1 MTPEKPS
8 TVGIIGGGVTGLT
21 AAYRLLQRGH
31 AVRVFEAS
39 DTVGGLVRTFE
50 ISGEP
55 IECFYHH
62 LFASDSA
69 ALRLFADLD
78 VGERVSWRSSRVGLF
93 YNGRTYPF
101 TTALDLLRFSPLG
114 LRDRVRLGLTSL
126 ALRREPDG
134 DRFEGLSAAD
144 WMREHAGERA
154 VEVVWEPLLR
164 GKFGEAWDQ
173 VVMTWLWNKL
183 RLRLSSRGGRI
194 SQREV
199 LGYMNGSF
207 GAWVEA
213 LAQRVSDLGGQIET
227 SRPVRRIDSS
237 GGRITVEA
245 GGEPVELDAV
255 ISTVSNDAF
264 MRIAPELP
272 ETYASKLRRTRY
284 QDALCLVLC
293 LDRPLSDYYWLNI
306 NDREIPFVAIVE
318 HTNLVGTERYG
329 GQHIVYVSNYLEP
342 GSGLLNE
349 DAESIVRLYVPHL
362 RKINPSFDESWIVG
376 RHLFHARD
384 AQPVFAVGAGARIP
398 DHRSPIPGLYVAS
411 MAQIYPQDRGQNY
424 SIELGERVAE
434 MVADDLTQASAPRYQ
449 V

>member
-1 MTPEKPS
+1 MTPDKPS

-31 AVRVFEAS
+31 TVRVFEAS
-39 DTVGGLVRTFE
+39 DTIGGLVRTFE
-50 ISGEP
+50 VNGEP

-69 ALRLFADLD
+69 ALRLFADLS
-78 VGERVSWRSSRVGLF
+78 VGEPVSWHSSRVGLF

-114 LRDRVRLGLTSL
+114 VRDRLRLGGASM
-126 ALRREPDG
+126 ALRREANG
-134 DRFEGLSAAD
+134 GQFEDVSATA
-144 WMREHAGERA
+144 WMREHAGDRA
-154 VEVVWEPLLR
+154 VDVVWEPLLR

-183 RLRLSSRGGRI
+183 RLRLSSRGGRL

-199 LGYMNGSF
+199 LGYMTGSF
-207 GAWVEA
+207 GAWVDT
-213 LAQRVSDLGGQIET
+213 LAQRVVELGGRIET
-227 SRPVRRIDSS
+227 GSPVKRIDSS
-237 GGRITVEA
+237 GGRIAVDG
-245 GGEPVELDAV
+245 GGESVELDAV

-264 MRIAPELP
+264 MRISPELP
-272 ETYASKLRRTRY
+272 ETYASKLRGTRY
-284 QDALCLVLC
+284 QDALCLVLR
-293 LDRPLSDYYWLNI
+293 LDRPLSDYYWLSI

-318 HTNLVGTERYG
+318 HTNLVGPERYG
-329 GQHIVYVSNYLEP
+329 NQHIVYVSNYLEP

-349 DAESIVRLYVPHL
+349 DAESIARLYVPHL

-384 AQPVFAVGAGARIP
+384 AQPVFTVGARGRIP
-398 DHRSPIPGLYVAS
+398 DHRSPIPGLYVAN

-434 MVADDLTQASAPRYQ
+434 MVADDLTRASAPRYQ